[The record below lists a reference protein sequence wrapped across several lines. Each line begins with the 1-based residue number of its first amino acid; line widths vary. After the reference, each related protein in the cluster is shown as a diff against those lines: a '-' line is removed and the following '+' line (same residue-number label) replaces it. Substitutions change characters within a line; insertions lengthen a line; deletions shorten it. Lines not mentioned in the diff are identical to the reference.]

1 MYMTKEEI
9 LREYREA
16 KQPMKQIRIL
26 ADENA
31 CTKREIVEILL
42 EAGETV
48 PPQFLPKGNGMIGG
62 KKSEPE
68 SAEDERE
75 ELPPVLPAP
84 KGAGDWPEATYP
96 AELCD
101 AEGFRERVCRGVVD
115 AVAQLLADSDS
126 AHDQEDAVGSFR
138 ENVRGVLALA
148 YAMTKEEEEE

>member
-9 LREYREA
+9 LREYRGA
-16 KQPMKQIRIL
+16 KQPMKQIGIL

-31 CTKREIVEILL
+31 CAKQEIVKILL

-48 PPQFLPKGNGMIGG
+48 PPQFLPKGNGLIGG

-68 SAEDERE
+68 SAEEERE
-75 ELPPVLPAP
+75 ELPSGLPAP
-84 KGAGDWPEATYP
+84 PGAGDWPEATYQ
-96 AELCD
+96 AELGA

-115 AVAQLLADSDS
+115 AVAKLLADSES
-126 AHDQEDAVGSFR
+126 GHDQENTVWTFR

-148 YAMTKEEEEE
+148 YALTKEEDE